1 MLPVDDVLHIAGT
14 TLLCSAVVMLGVVVA
29 LLLSRRSS
37 ILVRTTVVVVGAVV
51 AVAVSTAAAA
61 YEMFLGSHELLVVG
75 WIIGIA
81 AAVAVASS
89 WLVLRRTISRATR
102 HLIESARRIAAGEP
116 VVAVASGW
124 DEFDRLS
131 RELADTSAR
140 LAAARAEVQRLE
152 ESRALLFAWISH
164 DLRTPLAGIRALSEA
179 VEDGVAEHPM
189 EYVASIRGRVD
200 ILDRM
205 VDDLFELAKLES
217 GTFSLR
223 PQVVTLLDLV
233 SDAVVDARAIADRRG
248 IAIELD
254 GIVGL
259 QVWADP
265 RELTRALG
273 NVLGNAVRYAP
284 ADSVVLVS
292 ARVDAE
298 AQVVLSVRDTGDG
311 VSEDDLGRLFEVG
324 WRADAAR
331 SADRDSRASAGA
343 GLGLAIVRGIAEAH
357 GGRVRAVRETD
368 GFRLD
373 LILPPGRP
381 DRPVPVIAGTPG
393 PGRLCPHS
401 G

>member
-1 MLPVDDVLHIAGT
+1 MLPVDDLLHIAVT
-14 TLLCSAVVMLGVVVA
+14 TLVCSAVVMMVVVVV

-37 ILVRTTVVVVGAVV
+37 ILVRVTVVVVGAVV

-81 AAVAVASS
+81 AAVAVASA
-89 WLVLRRTISRATR
+89 WLVLRGTISRATR
-102 HLIESARRIAAGEP
+102 HLIESARRIAEGEP

-124 DEFDRLS
+124 DEFDRFS

-152 ESRALLFAWISH
+152 ESRALFFAWISH
-164 DLRTPLAGIRALSEA
+164 DLRTPLAGIRALAEA
-179 VEDGVAEHPM
+179 VEDGVAERPM
-189 EYVASIRGRVD
+189 EHVTSIRGRVD

-233 SDAVVDARAIADRRG
+233 SDAVVDARTIADRRG
-248 IAIELD
+248 IEIAHE
-254 GIVGL
+254 GIVGVQL
-259 QVWADP
+259 WADP
-265 RELTRALG
+265 RELARALG
-273 NVLGNAVRYAP
+273 NVLSNAVRYAP

-298 AQVVLSVRDTGDG
+298 AQVVLSVRDAGDG
-311 VSEDDLGRLFEVG
+311 VAEDDLGRLFEVG

-331 SADRDSRASAGA
+331 SADRDTRVAAGA

-357 GGRVRAVRETD
+357 GGRVRAARESD

-373 LILPPGRP
+373 LILPADPP
-381 DRPVPVIAGTPG
+381 DRSVPVPA
-393 PGRLCPHS
+393 
-401 G
+401 

>member
-1 MLPVDDVLHIAGT
+1 MLPVDDLLHIAVT
-14 TLLCSAVVMLGVVVA
+14 TLVCSAVVMMVVVVV

-37 ILVRTTVVVVGAVV
+37 ILVRVTVVVVGAVV

-81 AAVAVASS
+81 AAVAVASA
-89 WLVLRRTISRATR
+89 WLVLRGTISRATR
-102 HLIESARRIAAGEP
+102 HLIESARRIAEGEP

-124 DEFDRLS
+124 DEFDRFS

-152 ESRALLFAWISH
+152 ESRALFFAWISH
-164 DLRTPLAGIRALSEA
+164 DLRTPLAGIRALAEA
-179 VEDGVAEHPM
+179 VEDGVAERPM
-189 EYVASIRGRVD
+189 EYVTSIRGGVD

-233 SDAVVDARAIADRRG
+233 SDAVVDARTIADRRG
-248 IAIELD
+248 IEIAHE
-254 GIVGL
+254 GIVGVQL
-259 QVWADP
+259 WADP
-265 RELTRALG
+265 RELARALG
-273 NVLGNAVRYAP
+273 NVLSNAVRYAP

-298 AQVVLSVRDTGDG
+298 AQVVLSVRDAGDG
-311 VSEDDLGRLFEVG
+311 VAEDDLGRLFEVG

-331 SADRDSRASAGA
+331 SADRDTRVAAGA

-357 GGRVRAVRETD
+357 GGRVRAARESD

-373 LILPPGRP
+373 LILPADPP
-381 DRPVPVIAGTPG
+381 DRSVPVPA
-393 PGRLCPHS
+393 
-401 G
+401 